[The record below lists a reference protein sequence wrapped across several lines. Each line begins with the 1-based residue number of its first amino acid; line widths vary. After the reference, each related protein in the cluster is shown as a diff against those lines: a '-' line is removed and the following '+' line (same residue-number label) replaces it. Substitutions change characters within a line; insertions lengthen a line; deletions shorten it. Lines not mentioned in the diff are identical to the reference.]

1 MREEVSIQVCTGRSF
16 GSAAEALAAV
26 RDGLAFLN
34 GVDAADL
41 PAAVQAECLR
51 GLARAE
57 SAHTAAHA
65 RMLAAFDSGGGYEED
80 GQGSARVWLRW
91 QTQVTGGAAAGAVG
105 WMRRLAA
112 HPAVARALA
121 EGAVSPSW
129 ARQISAWT
137 DQLPEAHRGDADGI
151 LLAAAAG
158 GADLADL
165 AGLAEEMR
173 RRAAGP
179 DQERGDR
186 FDERQVRLD
195 VTFGGAGRLDGDLTP
210 ACAAALTAV
219 LEALGKKAGP
229 EDVRT
234 APQRRHDALEEACQR
249 LISAGCLPDVA
260 GQPTLVQLHMT
271 LDQLRD
277 LPGAAGAEAAWLAGR
292 AAGDGQPGWA
302 PSRAAAAA
310 YACDAK
316 IAPVVTGHLDPDSL
330 AALVHA
336 FLAAR
341 HPGPGCHRRG
351 CTGQDTS
358 GAAPAP
364 GAHHGHASPGRPA
377 TTTARLTGTLLRFAA
392 DTLSGPA
399 GLAAHLRT
407 TVPGIQSCGISLPLD
422 TGVPT
427 ETVPPHLRRAVIAR
441 DRHCTFPGCAQR
453 PAACQ
458 VHHLL
463 ARSRGGP
470 TALGNLALLC
480 PFHHL
485 IAIHRW
491 GWSLTLHG
499 DGTTTAVSPD
509 GKRTLRSHGPPR
521 AATA

>member
-1 MREEVSIQVCTGRSF
+1 MCDGRSF

-34 GVDAADL
+34 QVDAADL

-65 RMLAAFDSGGGYEED
+65 RLLGAFSASGGHEDD
-80 GQGSARVWLRW
+80 GQQTVRAWLKW
-91 QTQVTGGAAAGAVG
+91 QTQVTAGAAAGAVG

-112 HPAVARALA
+112 HPAVGAALA
-121 EGAVSPSW
+121 GGAVSASW
-129 ARQISAWT
+129 AQKITGWT
-137 DQLPEAHRGDADGI
+137 DLLPEGHRADADEI

-158 GADLADL
+158 GATLADL

-173 RRAAGP
+173 RRSAGP
-179 DQERGDR
+179 DQERGDG
-186 FDERQVRLD
+186 FEERQLRLD

-219 LEALGKKAGP
+219 LEALGAKAGP
-229 EDVRT
+229 EDTRT
-234 APQRRHDALEEACQR
+234 APQRRHDALEEACRR
-249 LISAGCLPDVA
+249 LIGSQCLPDRA
-260 GQPTLVQLHMT
+260 GQPTQVQLHMT

-277 LPGAAGAEAAWLAGR
+277 LPGAADAEAAWLAGQ
-292 AAGDGQPGWA
+292 AAGDGQPGWV
-302 PSRAAAAA
+302 PSQAAATA

-316 IAPVVTGHLDPDSL
+316 IAPVVTGHIDPDSL

-351 CTGQDTS
+351 CTCQDAS
-358 GAAPAP
+358 DPAAAP
-364 GAHHGHASPGRPA
+364 GAHHGHATPGRPA

-407 TVPGIQSCGISLPLD
+407 ALPGIQSCGISLPLD
-422 TGVPT
+422 TGAPT

-509 GKRTLRSHGPPR
+509 GKRTLRSHGPPA